1 MYKQKQLHMKYLLQ
15 WSWIHGCGEYM
26 SVINI
31 EADFEVIF
39 KYIFLHSVGWLRM
52 FANLFIEKLT
62 HHMAFP
68 LHSLF

>member
-1 MYKQKQLHMKYLLQ
+1 
-15 WSWIHGCGEYM
+15 M

-31 EADFEVIF
+31 DADFEVIF